1 MEVLSRKLSVI
12 SAIVAF
18 AVTLVVGF
26 MAGVSW
32 DVTLLRGC
40 FLFVLVMV
48 VSLILFG
55 LALKDSPE
63 NSKEE

>member
-1 MEVLSRKLSVI
+1 MEVLSRKLSVLT
-12 SAIVAF
+12 AIVALI
-18 AVTLVVGF
+18 VTMIVGF
-26 MAGVSW
+26 MSGVSW

-63 NSKEE
+63 NNKDE